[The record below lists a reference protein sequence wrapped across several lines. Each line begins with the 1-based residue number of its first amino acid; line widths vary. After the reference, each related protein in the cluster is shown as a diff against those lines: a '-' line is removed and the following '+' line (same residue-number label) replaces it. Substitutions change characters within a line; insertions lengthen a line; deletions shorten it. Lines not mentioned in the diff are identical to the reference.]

1 MLSFTSGAAA
11 IVAFAVI
18 CQVLVERIKPL
29 IPEFKGK
36 SHAIQYVTI
45 LVGIV
50 IAVSFK
56 VDIFSTLGAEE
67 YPLVLAYI
75 LTGLLISGGATFVN
89 DVFKLVAG
97 AKDNKFNNNASDTNV
112 QPTPQPVVTQQPA
125 PEVVA
130 EEKTVAYEN
139 IEKPQPVAEA
149 R

>member
-97 AKDNKFNNNASDTNV
+97 AKDNKFNNNASDTKV
-112 QPTPQPVVTQQPA
+112 QPTPQPVVTQQPT

-130 EEKTVAYEN
+130 EEKPVAYEN